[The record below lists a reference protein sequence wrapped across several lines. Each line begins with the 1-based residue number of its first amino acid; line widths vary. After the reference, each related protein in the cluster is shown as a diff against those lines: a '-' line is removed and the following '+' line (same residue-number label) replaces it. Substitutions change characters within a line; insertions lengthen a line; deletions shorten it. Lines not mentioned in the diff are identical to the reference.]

1 MTGTVTGARS
11 RAVES
16 SSAPG
21 RHDRLPDD
29 VVLSIEDLWIE
40 YQTPTGAMQAV
51 RGATL
56 QIHRGEAIA
65 LIGESGSGKTTLG
78 LALLRLLARTARVS
92 RGRARFR
99 ASDGRTLDVFSLAGT
114 DLRRYRWQE
123 CAMVFQA
130 ALNSLNPV
138 LKVGDHFIETARAHG
153 KKADRQTMARALELL
168 RMVQLDAE
176 RVVASYPHELS
187 GGMRQ
192 RVSIA
197 LSLLLEPQLIILD
210 EPTTALD
217 ILTQRAIIDV
227 IRSLRERLEF
237 TMLFISHDLSLAAEL
252 ADRVA
257 TMYAGELVE
266 IGNVRDV
273 FYHAKH
279 PYTVGL
285 LNAVPP
291 IAGEEFTPLTA
302 IPGSPPNL
310 LAMPSGCSFHP
321 RCPYATELCFRQ
333 APPLFTVGAD
343 HQSACFHRDRVT
355 RRQDVW
361 EKTPPSAGEG
371 PGESPPSGAGG
382 LGGEAA

>member
-1 MTGTVTGARS
+1 VQSKLRRGTAKSNARNGS
-11 RAVES
+11 N
-16 SSAPG
+16 G
-21 RHDRLPDD
+21 NLPDD
-29 VVLSIEDLWIE
+29 VVLSIEDLWVE
-40 YQTPTGAMQAV
+40 YQTPAGQMQAV

-56 QIHRGEAIA
+56 EIRAGEAVA

-78 LALLRLLARTARVS
+78 LALLRLLTRTAQVTK
-92 RGRARFR
+92 GRARFR
-99 ASDGRTLDVFSLAGT
+99 TGDGVILDLLSLDNR
-114 DLRRYRWQE
+114 DLRNFRWQE

-138 LKVGDHFIETARAHG
+138 MKVGDHFIETARAHG
-153 KKADRQTMARALELL
+153 DKDDRKTRTRSLELL

-176 RVVASYPHELS
+176 RVYASYPHELS

-197 LSLLLEPQLIILD
+197 LSLLLEPQLVILD

-227 IRSLRERLEF
+227 IRSLRQRLNF
-237 TMLFISHDLSLAAEL
+237 TMMFISHDLSLAAEL

-266 IGNVRDV
+266 VGNVRDV
-273 FYHAKH
+273 FYNPKH

-302 IPGSPPNL
+302 IPGSTPNL
-310 LAMPSGCSFHP
+310 LAMPSGCPFHP
-321 RCPYATELCFRQ
+321 RCPYATELCARQ
-333 APPLFTVGAD
+333 VPPLFAVGD
-343 HQSACFHRDRVT
+343 GHYTACFHRDRVT
-355 RRQDVW
+355 
-361 EKTPPSAGEG
+361 
-371 PGESPPSGAGG
+371 
-382 LGGEAA
+382 

>member
-1 MTGTVTGARS
+1 MRVIGKATSDFRLPTS
-11 RAVES
+11 DS
-16 SSAPG
+16 SPDG
-21 RHDRLPDD
+21 NGRLPDD
-29 VVLSIEDLWIE
+29 VVLSIEDLWVE
-40 YQTPTGAMQAV
+40 YQTPAGQMQAV

-56 QIHRGEAIA
+56 EIRSGEAVA

-99 ASDGRTLDVFSLAGT
+99 ATDGRTLDLFALGQGE
-114 DLRRYRWQE
+114 LRAFRWQE

-138 LKVGDHFIETARAHG
+138 LKVGDHFVETARAHG
-153 KKADRQTMARALELL
+153 KKDDRQTSERALELL
-168 RMVQLDAE
+168 RMVQLDGE
-176 RVVASYPHELS
+176 RVFDSYPHELS

-227 IRSLRERLEF
+227 VKSLRDRLHF
-237 TMLFISHDLSLAAEL
+237 TMMFISHDLSLAAEL

-266 IGNVRDV
+266 VGNVRDV
-273 FYHAKH
+273 FYNPKH

-291 IAGEEFTPLTA
+291 ITGEEFTPLTA

-310 LAMPSGCSFHP
+310 LRMPSGCSFHP
-321 RCPYATELCFRQ
+321 RCPYATELCARQ
-333 APPLFTVGAD
+333 VPPLFTISNG
-343 HQSACFHRDRVT
+343 HQTACFHRDRVT

-361 EKTPPSAGEG
+361 EETSPSGGGG
-371 PGESPPSGAGG
+371 PGE
-382 LGGEAA
+382 EET

>member
-1 MTGTVTGARS
+1 MGNRL
-11 RAVES
+11 
-16 SSAPG
+16 SAIGYQLSALDGG
-21 RHDRLPDD
+21 REPEVGLATSGSGLPDD
-29 VVLSIEDLWIE
+29 VVLSIEDLWVE
-40 YQTPTGAMQAV
+40 YQTAAGTMQAV

-56 QIHRGEAIA
+56 EVRAGEAVA

-78 LALLRLLARTARVS
+78 LALLRLLTRTARVS
-92 RGRARFR
+92 RGRALFR
-99 ASDGRTLDVFSLAGT
+99 TGDGRTLDLFALNER

-153 KKADRQTMARALELL
+153 KKDDRETRQRALELL
-168 RMVQLDAE
+168 RMVQLDGE
-176 RVVASYPHELS
+176 RVYGSYPHELS

-227 IRSLRERLEF
+227 IRGLRQRLNF

-266 IGNVRDV
+266 VGNVRDV

-302 IPGSPPNL
+302 IPGSTPNL

-321 RCPYATELCFRQ
+321 RCPYASELCARQ
-333 APPLFTVGAD
+333 APPLFEVGNG
-343 HQSACFHRDRVT
+343 HQAACFHRDQVT
-355 RRQDVW
+355 RDQRVW
-361 EKTPPSAGEG
+361 EAS
-371 PGESPPSGAGG
+371 S
-382 LGGEAA
+382 

>member
-1 MTGTVTGARS
+1 VSENGRNASGSTSGAGTNG
-11 RAVES
+11 
-16 SSAPG
+16 
-21 RHDRLPDD
+21 HLPDD
-29 VVLSIEDLWIE
+29 VVLSIEDLWVE
-40 YQTPTGAMQAV
+40 YQTPAGPMQAV

-56 QIHRGEAIA
+56 QIRSGESVA
-65 LIGESGSGKTTLG
+65 LIGESGSGKSTLG
-78 LALLRLLARTARVS
+78 LALLRLLVRTARVS
-92 RGRARFR
+92 KGRALFR
-99 ASDGRTLDVFSLAGT
+99 ASDGEILDLFSLNKHE
-114 DLRRYRWQE
+114 LRDFRWQE

-153 KKADRQTMARALELL
+153 EKDDRKTRARALELL
-168 RMVQLDAE
+168 RMVQLDGE
-176 RVVASYPHELS
+176 RVYGSYPHELS

-227 IRSLRERLEF
+227 IRSLRQRIKF

-266 IGNVRDV
+266 VGNVRDV
-273 FYHAKH
+273 FYNPKH

-291 IAGEEFTPLTA
+291 IVGDEFTPLTA
-302 IPGSPPNL
+302 IPGSTPNL
-310 LAMPSGCSFHP
+310 LAIPSGCPFHP
-321 RCPYATELCFRQ
+321 RCPYATDLCTRQ
-333 APPLFTVGAD
+333 VPPLFAVGD
-343 HQSACFHRDRVT
+343 GHYSACFHHDRVT
-355 RRQDVW
+355 RNLEVW
-361 EKTPPSAGEG
+361 E
-371 PGESPPSGAGG
+371 
-382 LGGEAA
+382 EATT

>member
-1 MTGTVTGARS
+1 
-11 RAVES
+11 
-16 SSAPG
+16 
-21 RHDRLPDD
+21 
-29 VVLSIEDLWIE
+29 VVLSVEDLWVE
-40 YQTPTGAMQAV
+40 FQTPAGPMQAV

-56 QIHRGEAIA
+56 EIRSGEAIA

-78 LALLRLLARTARVS
+78 LALLRLLTRTARVS
-92 RGRARFR
+92 RGRALFR
-99 ASDGRTLDVFSLAGT
+99 ASDGRTLDLFALDSGE
-114 DLRRYRWQE
+114 LRRFRWQE
-123 CAMVFQA
+123 CSMVFQA
-130 ALNSLNPV
+130 AQNSLNPV

-153 KKADRQTMARALELL
+153 RKNDRETSTRALELL
-168 RMVQLDAE
+168 RMVQLDPD
-176 RVVASYPHELS
+176 RVYSSYPHQLS

-227 IRSLRERLEF
+227 IRSLRQRLQF

-257 TMYAGELVE
+257 TMYAGEIVE

-273 FYHAKH
+273 FYNAKH

-310 LAMPSGCSFHP
+310 LAMPTGCSFHP
-321 RCPYATELCFRQ
+321 RCPYATEICVRQ
-333 APPLFTVGAD
+333 EPPLFEISNG
-343 HQSACFHRDRVT
+343 HQAACFHRDRVS
-355 RRQDVW
+355 RRQDLW
-361 EKTPPSAGEG
+361 EETPVATSEIELETAAASGVSSGEM
-371 PGESPPSGAGG
+371 
-382 LGGEAA
+382 

>member
-1 MTGTVTGARS
+1 MASVKANG
-11 RAVES
+11 
-16 SSAPG
+16 
-21 RHDRLPDD
+21 HLPDD
-29 VVLSIEDLWIE
+29 VILSVEDLWVE
-40 YQTPTGAMQAV
+40 YGTPAGRMQAV
-51 RGATL
+51 RGANL
-56 QIHRGEAIA
+56 QVRSGESVA
-65 LIGESGSGKTTLG
+65 LIGESGSGKTTMG
-78 LALLRLLARTARVS
+78 LALLRLLVRTARVS
-92 RGRARFR
+92 RGQALFRAR
-99 ASDGRTLDVFSLAGT
+99 DGRVLDLFAM
-114 DLRRYRWQE
+114 DNDELRRFRWQE

-138 LKVGDHFIETARAHG
+138 MKVGEHFVETARAHG
-153 KKADRQTMARALELL
+153 RKDDRQTRERALELL
-168 RMVQLDAE
+168 RMVQLDPE
-176 RVVASYPHELS
+176 RVYGSYPHELS

-227 IRSLRERLEF
+227 IRSLRERITF

-257 TMYAGELVE
+257 TMYAGDLVE
-266 IGNVRDV
+266 VGPVRDV
-273 FYHAKH
+273 FYQPKH

-310 LAMPSGCSFHP
+310 LAIPSGCPFHP
-321 RCPYATELCFRQ
+321 RCPYATDICAKQ
-333 APPLFTVGAD
+333 VPPLFDVGPGHGA
-343 HQSACFHRDRVT
+343 ACFHHDQVT
-355 RRQDVW
+355 RTQEVW
-361 EKTPPSAGEG
+361 EEAGT
-371 PGESPPSGAGG
+371 
-382 LGGEAA
+382 

>member
-1 MTGTVTGARS
+1 M
-11 RAVES
+11 
-16 SSAPG
+16 
-21 RHDRLPDD
+21 
-29 VVLSIEDLWIE
+29 LSIENLWIE
-40 YQTPTGAMQAV
+40 YQTPAGWMQAV

-56 QIHRGEAIA
+56 EVHRGEALA

-78 LALLRLLARTARVS
+78 LALLRLLTRTARVS
-92 RGRARFR
+92 HGRARFR
-99 ASDGRTLDVFSLAGT
+99 TGDGRTIDLFSLGGN

-138 LKVGDHFIETARAHG
+138 LTVGNHFIETARAHG
-153 KKADRQTMARALELL
+153 RKDDRQTRERARELL

-176 RVVASYPHELS
+176 RVISSYPHELS

-192 RVSIA
+192 RVAIA

-227 IRSLRERLEF
+227 IRSLRQQFDF
-237 TMLFISHDLSLAAEL
+237 TMMFISHDLSLAAEL

-266 IGNVRDV
+266 VGYVRDV
-273 FYHAKH
+273 FYRAKH

-310 LAMPSGCSFHP
+310 LAMPTGCSFHP
-321 RCPYATELCFRQ
+321 RCPYATELCARQ
-333 APPLFTVGAD
+333 APPLYTVGD
-343 HQSACFHRDRVT
+343 GHQTACFHHARVT
-355 RRQDVW
+355 RGQAVW
-361 EKTPPSAGEG
+361 E
-371 PGESPPSGAGG
+371 GA
-382 LGGEAA
+382 AT

>member
-1 MTGTVTGARS
+1 VGRRATTTTNGAD
-11 RAVES
+11 
-16 SSAPG
+16 G
-21 RHDRLPDD
+21 KGHLPDD
-29 VVLSIEDLWIE
+29 VVLAIEDLWVE
-40 YQTPTGAMQAV
+40 YQTPAGQMQAV

-56 QIHRGEAIA
+56 QIRAGEAVA
-65 LIGESGSGKTTLG
+65 LIGESGSGKSTLG
-78 LALLRLLARTARVS
+78 LALLRLLVRTARVS
-92 RGRARFR
+92 KGRALFR
-99 ASDGRTLDVFSLAGT
+99 TGDGRILDLFALGKG
-114 DLRRYRWQE
+114 DLRDFRWQE

-130 ALNSLNPV
+130 ALNSLNPII
-138 LKVGDHFIETARAHG
+138 KVGDHFIETARAHDE
-153 KKADRQTMARALELL
+153 KNDRKTKERALELL

-176 RVVASYPHELS
+176 RVYSSYPHELS

-227 IRSLRERLEF
+227 IRSLRQRLNF
-237 TMLFISHDLSLAAEL
+237 TMMFISHDLSLAAEL

-266 IGNVRDV
+266 VGNVRDV
-273 FYHAKH
+273 FYNPKH

-310 LAMPSGCSFHP
+310 LALPSGCSFHP
-321 RCPYATELCFRQ
+321 RCPYATDLCARQ
-333 APPLFTVGAD
+333 VPPLFNIGDGHYA
-343 HQSACFHRDRVT
+343 ACFHRDRVT
-355 RRQDVW
+355 RNQEVW
-361 EKTPPSAGEG
+361 EEATP
-371 PGESPPSGAGG
+371 
-382 LGGEAA
+382 

>member
-1 MTGTVTGARS
+1 VMTNGA
-11 RAVES
+11 
-16 SSAPG
+16 G
-21 RHDRLPDD
+21 GNGRLPDD

-40 YQTPTGAMQAV
+40 YKTPAGQMQAV

-56 QIHRGEAIA
+56 EIRAGEAVA

-78 LALLRLLARTARVS
+78 LSLLQLLARTARVS

-99 ASDGRTLDVFSLAGT
+99 ATDGRTIDLFSLGDR

-138 LKVGDHFIETARAHG
+138 LKVGDHFVETARAHG
-153 KKADRQTMARALELL
+153 KKDDRQTSERALALL
-168 RMVQLDAE
+168 RMVQLDGE
-176 RVVASYPHELS
+176 RVFDSYPHELS

-227 IRSLRERLEF
+227 IRSLRERLDF

-266 IGNVRDV
+266 VGNVRDV
-273 FYHAKH
+273 FYNPKH

-310 LAMPSGCSFHP
+310 LRMPSGCSFHP
-321 RCPYATELCFRQ
+321 RCPYATELCARQ
-333 APPLFTVGAD
+333 EPPLFTISNG
-343 HQSACFHRDRVT
+343 HQAACFHRDRVT

-361 EKTPPSAGEG
+361 EETPPSGRVPAERV
-371 PGESPPSGAGG
+371 ARY
-382 LGGEAA
+382 GGEETAT

>member
-1 MTGTVTGARS
+1 MS
-11 RAVES
+11 NEL
-16 SSAPG
+16 SAISYQLSAENGP
-21 RHDRLPDD
+21 LPDD
-29 VVLSIEDLWIE
+29 VVLAIEDLWVE
-40 YQTPTGAMQAV
+40 YQTQAGPMQAV

-56 QIHRGEAIA
+56 AIRRGEAIA

-78 LALLRLLARTARVS
+78 LALLRLLTRTARVS
-92 RGRARFR
+92 RGRAQFR
-99 ASDGRTLDVFSLAGT
+99 AGDGRTLDVFTLNSAE
-114 DLRRYRWQE
+114 LRRYRWQE
-123 CAMVFQA
+123 CSMVFQA

-138 LKVGDHFIETARAHG
+138 LTVGNHFIETARAHG
-153 KKADRQTMARALELL
+153 RKDDRRTRERALELL
-168 RMVQLDAE
+168 CMVQLDAD
-176 RVVASYPHELS
+176 RVYASYPHQLS

-227 IRSLRERLEF
+227 IRSLRQQLQF

-273 FYHAKH
+273 FYRAKH

-310 LAMPSGCSFHP
+310 LAMPTGCSFHP
-321 RCPYATELCFRQ
+321 RCPYASELCTRQ
-333 APPLFTVGAD
+333 APPLFDVGNG
-343 HQSACFHRDRVT
+343 HLTACFHRDRVT

-361 EKTPPSAGEG
+361 EKEQVL
-371 PGESPPSGAGG
+371 SGGG
-382 LGGEAA
+382 D

>member
-1 MTGTVTGARS
+1 MDES
-11 RAVES
+11 RKSEV
-16 SSAPG
+16 G
-21 RHDRLPDD
+21 RRKSHGSGENERLPDG
-29 VVLSIEDLWIE
+29 VVLSIEDLWVE
-40 YQTPTGAMQAV
+40 YQTAAGPMQAV

-56 QIHRGEAIA
+56 EIRAGEAVA

-78 LALLRLLARTARVS
+78 LALLRLLTRTARVS

-99 ASDGRTLDVFSLAGT
+99 SGDGRTLDLFALRGG
-114 DLRRYRWQE
+114 DLRRFRWQE

-138 LKVGDHFIETARAHG
+138 LKVGDHFAETARAHG
-153 KKADRQTMARALELL
+153 RKDDRQTRARAIELL
-168 RMVQLDAE
+168 RMVQLDGE
-176 RVVASYPHELS
+176 RVIASYPHELS

-227 IRSLRERLEF
+227 IRTLRERLDF

-266 IGNVRDV
+266 VGNVRDV
-273 FYHAKH
+273 FYRTKH

-321 RCPYATELCFRQ
+321 RCPYASEICARQ
-333 APPLFTVGAD
+333 TPPLFTVGNG
-343 HQSACFHRDRVT
+343 HQTACFHHDRVT
-355 RRQDVW
+355 RDLDVW
-361 EKTPPSAGEG
+361 EAAG
-371 PGESPPSGAGG
+371 
-382 LGGEAA
+382 

>member
-1 MTGTVTGARS
+1 MPLRSVCVARDVAMLEQTKQRQTSTGPAGTG
-11 RAVES
+11 
-16 SSAPG
+16 
-21 RHDRLPDD
+21 RLPDN
-29 VVLSIEDLWIE
+29 VVLSIEDLWVE
-40 YQTPTGAMQAV
+40 YQTQAGAMQAV

-56 QIHRGEAIA
+56 EIRTGEAIA
-65 LIGESGSGKTTLG
+65 LIGESGSGKSTMG
-78 LALLRLLARTARVS
+78 LALLRLLTRTARVS
-92 RGRARFR
+92 KGRALFR
-99 ASDGRTLDVFSLAGT
+99 ASDGRILDIYALGSNE
-114 DLRRYRWQE
+114 LRRFRWQE

-138 LKVGDHFIETARAHG
+138 LKVGAHFTETARAHG
-153 KKADRQTMARALELL
+153 LKDDRKTSARALDLL

-176 RVVASYPHELS
+176 RVYTSYPHELS

-227 IRSLRERLEF
+227 IRSLRQRLNF
-237 TMLFISHDLSLAAEL
+237 TMMFISHDLSLAAEL

-273 FYHAKH
+273 FYNPKH

-310 LAMPSGCSFHP
+310 LSIPSGCSFHP
-321 RCPYATELCFRQ
+321 RCPYATELCARQ
-333 APPLFTVGAD
+333 APPLFAIGDGHLA
-343 HQSACFHRDRVT
+343 ACFHRDRVT
-355 RRQDVW
+355 RNQDIW
-361 EKTPPSAGEG
+361 EVATA
-371 PGESPPSGAGG
+371 
-382 LGGEAA
+382 

>member
-1 MTGTVTGARS
+1 MGNGRS
-11 RAVES
+11 AISDRR
-16 SSAPG
+16 SADG
-21 RHDRLPDD
+21 RDGRLADD
-29 VVLSIEDLWIE
+29 VVLSIEDLWVE
-40 YQTPTGAMQAV
+40 YQTPGGAMQAV

-56 QIHRGEAIA
+56 EVRSGEAVA

-99 ASDGRTLDVFSLAGT
+99 GGDGRTLDLLSLSGGE
-114 DLRRYRWQE
+114 LRRFRWQE

-138 LKVGDHFIETARAHG
+138 LKVGDHFVETARAHG
-153 KKADRQTMARALELL
+153 RKDDRETRQRAIELL

-176 RVVASYPHELS
+176 RVSAAYPHELS

-192 RVSIA
+192 RVAIA

-227 IRSLRERLEF
+227 IRSLRQRLRF

-266 IGNVRDV
+266 VGNVRDV
-273 FYHAKH
+273 FYTPKH

-321 RCPYATELCFRQ
+321 RCPYASELCARQ
-333 APPLFTVGAD
+333 APPLFPLGNG

-355 RRQDVW
+355 RTQDVW
-361 EKTPPSAGEG
+361 ETPPLQWR
-371 PGESPPSGAGG
+371 GAR
-382 LGGEAA
+382 GEAAAT

>member
-1 MTGTVTGARS
+1 MATKTNGAS
-11 RAVES
+11 
-16 SSAPG
+16 G
-21 RHDRLPDD
+21 NGHLPDD
-29 VVLSIEDLWIE
+29 VVLSIEDLWVE
-40 YQTPTGAMQAV
+40 YQTPAGQMQAV

-56 QIHRGEAIA
+56 QIRAGESVA
-65 LIGESGSGKTTLG
+65 LIGESGSGKSTLG
-78 LALLRLLARTARVS
+78 LALLCLLVRTARVS
-92 RGRARFR
+92 KGRALFR
-99 ASDGRTLDVFSLAGT
+99 TGDGRILDLFSLGKGE
-114 DLRRYRWQE
+114 LRDFRWQE

-138 LKVGDHFIETARAHG
+138 MRVGDHFIETARAHDE
-153 KKADRQTMARALELL
+153 KNDRKTRERAVELL
-168 RMVQLDAE
+168 RLVQLDAD
-176 RVVASYPHELS
+176 RVYSSFPHELS

-227 IRSLRERLEF
+227 IRSLRQRLSF
-237 TMLFISHDLSLAAEL
+237 TMMFISHDLSLAAEL

-266 IGNVRDV
+266 VGNVRDV
-273 FYHAKH
+273 FYNPKH

-321 RCPYATELCFRQ
+321 RCPYATDLCSRQ
-333 APPLFTVGAD
+333 VPPLFTIGDGHLA
-343 HQSACFHRDRVT
+343 ACFYRDRVT
-355 RRQDVW
+355 RNQEVW
-361 EKTPPSAGEG
+361 EEATP
-371 PGESPPSGAGG
+371 
-382 LGGEAA
+382 

>member
-1 MTGTVTGARS
+1 
-11 RAVES
+11 
-16 SSAPG
+16 
-21 RHDRLPDD
+21 
-29 VVLSIEDLWIE
+29 VLSIEDLWVE
-40 YQTPTGAMQAV
+40 YQTPAGQMQAV

-56 QIHRGEAIA
+56 EIRAGEAVA

-78 LALLRLLARTARVS
+78 LALLSLLTRTARVS

-99 ASDGRTLDVFSLAGT
+99 TGDGRTIDLVSLGGG
-114 DLRRYRWQE
+114 DLRRFRWQE

-138 LKVGDHFIETARAHG
+138 LKVGDHFVETARAHG
-153 KKADRQTMARALELL
+153 KKNDRQTSERALELL
-168 RMVQLDAE
+168 RMVQLDGA
-176 RVVASYPHELS
+176 RVLSSYPHELS

-227 IRSLRERLEF
+227 IRSLRQRLRF

-252 ADRVA
+252 ADRVV

-266 IGNVRDV
+266 VGNVRDV
-273 FYHAKH
+273 FYNAKH

-302 IPGSPPNL
+302 IPGSPPDL
-310 LAMPSGCSFHP
+310 LAMPAGCSFHP
-321 RCPYATELCFRQ
+321 RCPYATELCARQ
-333 APPLFTVGAD
+333 APPLFTVGNG
-343 HQSACFHRDRVT
+343 HQTACFHWDRVT

-361 EKTPPSAGEG
+361 EETPPSTG
-371 PGESPPSGAGG
+371 GG
-382 LGGEAA
+382 LGEKAW

>member
-1 MTGTVTGARS
+1 VMTNGA
-11 RAVES
+11 
-16 SSAPG
+16 G
-21 RHDRLPDD
+21 GNGRLPDD

-40 YQTPTGAMQAV
+40 YKTPAGQMQAV

-56 QIHRGEAIA
+56 EIRAGEAVA

-78 LALLRLLARTARVS
+78 LSLLRLLARTARVS

-99 ASDGRTLDVFSLAGT
+99 ATDGRTIDLFSLGNG

-138 LKVGDHFIETARAHG
+138 LKVGAHFVETARAHG
-153 KKADRQTMARALELL
+153 KKDDRQTSERALELL
-168 RMVQLDAE
+168 RMVQLDGE
-176 RVVASYPHELS
+176 RVFDSYPHELS

-227 IRSLRERLEF
+227 IRSLRERLDF
-237 TMLFISHDLSLAAEL
+237 TMMFISHDLSLAAEL

-266 IGNVRDV
+266 VGNVRDV
-273 FYHAKH
+273 FYNPKH

-310 LAMPSGCSFHP
+310 LRMPSGCSFHP
-321 RCPYATELCFRQ
+321 RCPYATELCAQQ
-333 APPLFTVGAD
+333 APPLFTISNG
-343 HQSACFHRDRVT
+343 HQTACFHRDRVT

-361 EKTPPSAGEG
+361 EETPPST
-371 PGESPPSGAGG
+371 GG
-382 LGGEAA
+382 GHGGEETAT

>member
-1 MTGTVTGARS
+1 VERTASVVTNGAGE
-11 RAVES
+11 A
-16 SSAPG
+16 G
-21 RHDRLPDD
+21 RLPDD
-29 VVLSIEDLWIE
+29 VVLSIEDLWVE
-40 YQTPTGAMQAV
+40 YETSAGQMQAV
-51 RGATL
+51 RGVTL
-56 QIHRGEAIA
+56 EIRTGEAVA

-92 RGRARFR
+92 QGRVRFR
-99 ASDGRTLDVFSLAGT
+99 AGDGRTIDLLSLGGG

-130 ALNSLNPV
+130 ALSSLNPV
-138 LKVGDHFIETARAHG
+138 LKVGDHFVETARAHG
-153 KKADRQTMARALELL
+153 KKDDRQTIERAIELL
-168 RMVQLDAE
+168 RMVQLDGE
-176 RVVASYPHELS
+176 RVFSSYPHELS

-227 IRSLRERLEF
+227 IRSLRQRMRF
-237 TMLFISHDLSLAAEL
+237 TMMFISHDLSLAAEL

-266 IGNVRDV
+266 VGNVRDV
-273 FYHAKH
+273 FYNPKH

-291 IAGEEFTPLTA
+291 ITGEEFTPLTA

-321 RCPYATELCFRQ
+321 RCPYATELCARQ
-333 APPLFTVGAD
+333 APPLFTIGND
-343 HQSACFHRDRVT
+343 HQTACFHRDRVT

-361 EKTPPSAGEG
+361 E
-371 PGESPPSGAGG
+371 
-382 LGGEAA
+382 EAAM

>member
-1 MTGTVTGARS
+1 MVSVRRRTAVTANGAG
-11 RAVES
+11 A
-16 SSAPG
+16 
-21 RHDRLPDD
+21 DLRLPDD
-29 VVLSIEDLWIE
+29 VVLSVEDLWVE
-40 YQTPTGAMQAV
+40 YQTPHGRMQAV

-56 QIHRGEAIA
+56 QVETGEAVA

-78 LALLRLLARTARVS
+78 LALLRLLVRTARIS
-92 RGRARFR
+92 KGRVLFRTGDDRVVDLIALRDAELRRFR
-99 ASDGRTLDVFSLAGT
+99 WR
-114 DLRRYRWQE
+114 E

-153 KKADRQTMARALELL
+153 DRNDQETKARALELL

-176 RVVASYPHELS
+176 RVYTSFPHELS

-227 IRSLRERLEF
+227 VRSLRQRLNF
-237 TMLFISHDLSLAAEL
+237 TMMFISHDLSLAAEL

-257 TMYAGELVE
+257 TMYAGEVVE
-266 IGNVRDV
+266 VGNVRDV
-273 FYHAKH
+273 FYQPRH

-302 IPGSPPNL
+302 IPGSTPNL
-310 LAMPSGCSFHP
+310 LAMPAGCAFHP
-321 RCPYATELCFRQ
+321 RCPYATEVCTRQ
-333 APPLFTVGAD
+333 APPLFAIGDGHRA
-343 HQSACFHRDRVT
+343 ACFHRDRVT
-355 RRQDVW
+355 RSQEIW
-361 EKTPPSAGEG
+361 E
-371 PGESPPSGAGG
+371 GAT
-382 LGGEAA
+382 A